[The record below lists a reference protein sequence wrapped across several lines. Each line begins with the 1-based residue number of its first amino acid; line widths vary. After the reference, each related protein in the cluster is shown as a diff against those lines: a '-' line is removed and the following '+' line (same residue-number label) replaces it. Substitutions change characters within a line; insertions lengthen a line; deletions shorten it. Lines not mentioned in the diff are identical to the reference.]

1 MNVRAMNIRSRL
13 IVSLFALSVSACLSA
28 TAATAEKIP
37 ASDAQTESTVSQL
50 AQPDAASIDRMTAHA
65 MKMMPIDRM
74 FETVIASYQAEL
86 KSELDATQYACMM
99 RELSQDALT
108 ARKRGEVQG
117 FAQSNPEAFVSGLKL
132 LDDGAAD
139 LVAKTVEAGLS
150 GTEFDMKQADGDAVI
165 AFVTFAFDD
174 QLTDLRTITGF
185 GDLNDP
191 NGASQSTEKMMN
203 ALAADLSKTCAIPVE
218 FFE

>member
-1 MNVRAMNIRSRL
+1 
-13 IVSLFALSVSACLSA
+13 
-28 TAATAEKIP
+28 
-37 ASDAQTESTVSQL
+37 
-50 AQPDAASIDRMTAHA
+50 MTAHA

-74 FETVIASYQAEL
+74 FETVIASNNEEL

-99 RELSQDALT
+99 RELGQDALT
-108 ARKRGEVQG
+108 ARKRGEVQR
-117 FAQSNPEAFVSGLKL
+117 FAQTNPEAFVSGLKL

-150 GTEFDMKQADGDAVI
+150 GAEFDMKQADGDAVI